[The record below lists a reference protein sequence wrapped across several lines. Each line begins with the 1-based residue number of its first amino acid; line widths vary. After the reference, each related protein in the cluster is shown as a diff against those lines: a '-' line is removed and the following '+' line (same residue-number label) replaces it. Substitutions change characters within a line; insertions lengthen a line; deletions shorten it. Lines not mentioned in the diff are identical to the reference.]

1 MDAGVLKEDAALVL
15 VNASAGRVLQ
25 EGTEAVSASLAA
37 VLEAKAITPRIVA
50 GGVQDLL
57 DALVSLEEGMVI
69 TAGGDGTIGAVAGVI
84 AKMKAP
90 PLFVPLPF
98 GTANFV
104 PKDLGMP
111 LEPVAALEA
120 SLEAPERR
128 IDYATANSR
137 PLLHSAVFGTFA
149 ETAEAREAM
158 REAEG
163 PMETVGAAAGWVS
176 GLVNADTARYRLVI
190 DGEPL
195 EAETN
200 AVFVTN
206 NAITGGEFGRPARE
220 RLDARKL
227 YVYVS
232 DSRTAFGFTQRVLE
246 FVTGGFD
253 ESHGISRHVC
263 SWATVEAASGHL
275 VYAVDG
281 EVVEG
286 EDCVRFDLHPGKLR
300 VPDLRR

>member
-1 MDAGVLKEDAALVL
+1 MEDGVLKEGAALVL
-15 VNASAGRVLQ
+15 VNASAGRVQQ
-25 EGTEAVSASLAA
+25 EGAEAVSADLGA
-37 VLEAKAITPRIVA
+37 VLEARGITARMVTGSI
-50 GGVQDLL
+50 QELL
-57 DALVSLEEGMVI
+57 DALVSLEEAIVV
-69 TAGGDGTIGAVAGVI
+69 TAGGDGTIGAAAGVI
-84 AKMKAP
+84 AKMTAP

-98 GTANFV
+98 GTANLV

-111 LEPVAALEA
+111 PDPVEALGA
-120 SLEAPERR
+120 CLDAPERR
-128 IDYATANSR
+128 IDYATANGR

-149 ETAEAREAM
+149 AAADAREDM
-158 REAEG
+158 RDAQS
-163 PMETVGAAAGWVS
+163 PMETVGAAAEWVS
-176 GLVNADTARYRLVI
+176 DLVNADTARYRLVI

-220 RLDARKL
+220 RLDAREL

-232 DSRTAFGFTQRVLE
+232 DSRTAFGFTRRVLE

-263 SWATVEAASGHL
+263 SWATVETVGGDL

-281 EVVEG
+281 EVIEG
-286 EDCVRFDLHPGKLR
+286 EDCVRFELDPGTLR